1 MRYALPTSIDEAASR
16 RHLPFHTFKA
26 GKARAL
32 GHALVVTRA
41 ACMAAT
47 GPRGGRLSGLG
58 GLGGASAPALDWHLR
73 WLCSFRFQGSSRQYL
88 RKRLPR
94 IDGYVC
100 GRSDGRR

>member
-32 GHALVVTRA
+32 GYTLIVTHA

-47 GPRGGRLSGLG
+47 GPRSG
-58 GLGGASAPALDWHLR
+58 GLGDASRSALGWHLR
-73 WLCSFRFQGSSRQYL
+73 CSF
-88 RKRLPR
+88 P
-94 IDGYVC
+94 
-100 GRSDGRR
+100 